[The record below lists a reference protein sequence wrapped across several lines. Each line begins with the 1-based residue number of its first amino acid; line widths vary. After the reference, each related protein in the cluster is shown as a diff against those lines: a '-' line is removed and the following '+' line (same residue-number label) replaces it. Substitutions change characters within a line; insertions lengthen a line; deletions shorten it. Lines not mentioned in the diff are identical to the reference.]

1 MVYDEIDAVVALH
14 KMKIK
19 YLLTENGLFRKNLK
33 LKFRNNEI
41 H

>member
-19 YLLTENGLFRKNLK
+19 YLLTENGLFKK
-33 LKFRNNEI
+33 KFEI
-41 H
+41 KV